1 MSVSLH
7 PSSALPEERA
17 SPVPVEAA
25 QRMLD
30 YLIFHRSLI
39 DDSAQADSRRALLSR
54 YMALVQDLRE
64 GVHVIIE
71 DPVEKATALLF
82 ELVMDE
88 EFDPWEIDLVRFTQT
103 YLERIRGRK
112 EFDFAV
118 SGRLVYMAWSILY
131 LQSRVLLQHSDAL
144 RPAPLV
150 EAPTAEDGSGAP
162 EALDDGYLGELT
174 TPEAVAV
181 TSAVLENATPPPLEE
196 MIRHSETRPVS
207 LLELV
212 RAFGEA
218 EVEARR
224 SLRIEELRERL
235 REQQRAPPEVIVHG
249 DIPERDLADAWTV
262 AMRHPV
268 GEEFPMLEVWRPEEG
283 RDRLVAVF
291 LAALFLARER
301 AIELRQKRLGETPL
315 MLVRALEARPEK
327 PPEA

>member
-249 DIPERDLADAWTV
+249 DIPERDLADAWEVCLT
-262 AMRHPV
+262 RPRDQ
-268 GEEFPMLEVWRPEEG
+268 EFPFLALWRSSEG
-283 RDRLVAVF
+283 PDRLVA
-291 LAALFLARER
+291 LFLAVLFLVRENV
-301 AIELRQKRLGETPL
+301 IDLKQPKLGSSPL
-315 MLVRALEARPEK
+315 MILRTADTRPTPAKEV
-327 PPEA
+327 